1 MTREQ
6 LRVLCELMMVS
17 DPWLLSS
24 DDQAI
29 FEEMLNEEA
38 RKQGF
43 TDWLDAYH
51 SAQARGGNCRSRE
64 RERDL

>member
-24 DDQAI
+24 GDQAI

-51 SAQARGGNCRSRE
+51 SAYVRGGKEIRNGHTY
-64 RERDL
+64 